1 LEKKYTKEYFDIKYQ
16 YEMKCKE
23 LYEGISSIV
32 IGDST
37 PTTDNFTP
45 QDIETYK
52 LVKIDKSEEVGIPE
66 YWLRAMDNSKCFYN
80 MNDKDREI
88 LKFLDDVVLEFEKNN
103 VNRYNLNLGF

>member
-1 LEKKYTKEYFDIKYQ
+1 
-16 YEMKCKE
+16 MKCKG
-23 LYEGISSIV
+23 LYEGISSVV
-32 IGDST
+32 IGNST

-45 QDIETYK
+45 QDCETYK

-66 YWLRAMDNSKCFYN
+66 YWLRAIDNSKYFYK

-88 LKFLDDVVLEFEKNN
+88 LKFLDDVVLEIAENKS